1 VIDAFVR
8 DAPAQVWNSDCW
20 KPQLNAPAD
29 LHQLCIP
36 HQLRNLQGL
45 IDQRPRLRWAQEMQ
59 DLFRHAVHLWHR
71 RDELTAPGFQR
82 QVTRLEKR
90 LDELLRR
97 RVTG

>member
-1 VIDAFVR
+1 MIDAFVR
-8 DAPAQVWNSDCW
+8 DAPAPVWNSDCW

-59 DLFRHAVHLWHR
+59 DLFRHAVHLWRR
-71 RDELTAPGFQR
+71 RDKLTAPGFQR
-82 QVTRLEKR
+82 KSPDWKNAWTSCCA
-90 LDELLRR
+90 
-97 RVTG
+97 GG